1 MEKYLFKNKFNF
13 NKKIIDIVFFF
24 EFFNSILIL
33 ENCDLFLYL
42 LYKTFFF
49 CVKWSFKK
57 QNLNYKKNL
66 NSFLISNYYS

>member
-1 MEKYLFKNKFNF
+1 MKREFFNMEKYLFKNKFNF

-42 LYKTFFF
+42 LYKTFFL
-49 CVKWSFKK
+49 C
-57 QNLNYKKNL
+57 
-66 NSFLISNYYS
+66 